1 MHKDVDGRASIV
13 TPDRLLVV
21 RYTRAAGRSLV
32 GRSSG
37 RASSL
42 ASEHTSLRLRAYLST
57 PATAYAAIPL
67 YALLLLSTL
76 TCPLLSHIKLLTQ
89 T

>member
-21 RYTRAAGRSLV
+21 RYTRAA